1 MAGIAFIDFIQGVDE
16 DITLFINSFH
26 SVASDQFWQFCSNK
40 IAWIPIYVF
49 AVIFL
54 IKNIGWKRSLAFLVA
69 IGLGFLFCDQ
79 LANLVKDAV
88 SRLRPNY
95 SYGATQHGLIVL
107 ESRGGFFGFFSAH
120 AANTF
125 CIATCYSKGLK
136 YGNYEHSKAVSVSA
150 YVWAALVAL
159 SRVFVGKHY
168 FGDILV
174 GTIIGLIIGLI
185 LSNVTVLI
193 LKRIE
198 AGYYKFGK
206 MTKVR
211 Q

>member
-26 SVASDQFWQFCSNK
+26 CVASDQFWQFCSNK

-54 IKNIGWKRSLAFLVA
+54 IKHIGWKRSLAFLVA

-79 LANLVKDAV
+79 LANLVKHSV

-107 ESRGGFFGFFSAH
+107 ESRRGFFGFFSAH
-120 AANTF
+120 AANAF
-125 CIATCYSKGLK
+125 CIAACYAKGLK

-168 FGDILV
+168 FGDILA
-174 GTIIGLIIGLI
+174 GTIIGLIVGLI

-198 AGYYKFGK
+198 AGYCKFGK
-206 MTKVR
+206 MTKVK

>member
-1 MAGIAFIDFIQGVDE
+1 MAGIAFIDFIQGIDE

-54 IKNIGWKRSLAFLVA
+54 IKHIGWKRSLAFLVA

-95 SYGATQHGLIVL
+95 SYDATKQGLIVL
-107 ESRGGFFGFFSAH
+107 ESRGGFFGFFSATWELRAFEGSIRCRLRLGRSRCPKQGFRRQTLFWRCFGWH
-120 AANTF
+120 SHRSDSRPDTF
-125 CIATCYSKGLK
+125 KCNCPDA
-136 YGNYEHSKAVSVSA
+136 
-150 YVWAALVAL
+150 
-159 SRVFVGKHY
+159 
-168 FGDILV
+168 
-174 GTIIGLIIGLI
+174 
-185 LSNVTVLI
+185 
-193 LKRIE
+193 
-198 AGYYKFGK
+198 
-206 MTKVR
+206 
-211 Q
+211 